1 MLVLGGQAV
10 AQHYINS
17 NFVAYV
23 VNIAHI
29 QASAE
34 VGDPN
39 EFLSEKDDK
48 TKKEEPAF
56 EEEIDF

>member
-1 MLVLGGQAV
+1 MLVLAGQAV
-10 AQHYINS
+10 AQHYINA

-23 VNIAHI
+23 VNIAHM

-39 EFLSEKDDK
+39 EFMSEKADE
-48 TKKEEPAF
+48 TTEEEPI
-56 EEEIDF
+56 EEDIDF

>member
-23 VNIAHI
+23 VNIAHM

-39 EFLSEKDDK
+39 EFMSEKTDE
-48 TKKEEPAF
+48 TEEEEPV
-56 EEEIDF
+56 EEDIDF

>member
-1 MLVLGGQAV
+1 MLVLAGQAV
-10 AQHYINS
+10 AQHYINA

-23 VNIAHI
+23 VNIAHM

-39 EFLSEKDDK
+39 EFMS
-48 TKKEEPAF
+48 
-56 EEEIDF
+56 